1 MKTAFRFLVFC
12 FVTAIGCGMAH
23 ASSTDAMAGYWLP
36 VDFEIAH
43 GYTWLEDT
51 GYRYGCKDSKE
62 VAQKVYH
69 PGSDLN
75 EVGTGG
81 NYEKDHWRV
90 IRAIGNG
97 TVVFVDD
104 SKWASLIIRHDQER
118 ARFYS
123 VYGHSRITPRPDP
136 NNPSRDEFTRVFI
149 GSQVVKGQVIGYVWD
164 NATENAHLHFEVR
177 KSSHPDP
184 ENGSNWCGF
193 LGGKTQ
199 DQIKAGYVDPEAFAK
214 SDGYSAGTCAPMSG
228 TFTAGK
234 QGSWVF
240 CWMDPAGQSNVACEY
255 ATAHKLYQ
263 KLSDGRLSAQWTFG
277 SDALRYHCQ
286 SRAAGAVDIVAFLTN
301 SSYFPPNSGGSDP
314 GGGPITPPPSSEP
327 RNDLVPH
334 VNAYRTTGDKR
345 QVTADSLTGPTLPIM
360 EGEVLKVEQIMDSKD
375 SDVSKWFREQ
385 FNSIYTTVWY
395 KIVTADKTTVAV
407 PWTELFTRKFDPGKL
422 EKGESYGESTTFTV
436 PVGYPNHYLV
446 LASCADPT
454 DRVLEKNESTTR
466 RSPARNPTE
475 CGTNNVTRIEELWIN
490 PKPRSVD
497 YVIQSAGMINAPDY
511 FWIGKPYRVWYEG
524 VNLGPDASIDR
535 IAVSIKIINPDGTR
549 ATLLTR
555 TIEPANLTPNAVY
568 LDQPTDIFTTPTVP
582 GAYWFEF
589 CINADGKPETNRNN
603 NCFLYRKEVRD
614 PNISLT
620 NGAYRCPVIRS
631 ETWAA
636 WSNQPYSPPFTSEG
650 KLFFT
655 PWCLDNTP
663 SYVEIFVSGS
673 STVWVHHTIRAKN
686 QVTGAETSHTALC
699 SETKSG
705 EWCPGVAT
713 VFTGGASVDTS
724 VTGKPMLIRAY
735 VCIWDG
741 VAWKCA
747 SVQQAA
753 TQAARQ

>member
-1 MKTAFRFLVFC
+1 MRILRALFVAPALLLISDAVFAVPNLKMPFLAGELWTMTRGYDQATHRNYSNPTTQDKNALDF
-12 FVTAIGCGMAH
+12 ALPGCGAYGRPTLAVSDGVVEFAGLSGGYGNTVVLNHGNGYKSRSAH
-23 ASSTDAMAGYWLP
+23 LSEISVQLNAFVSQGQEIGKMGNSGNVSGSGCSSYPGTHLHFVMYYNGQAFKPEPMS
-36 VDFEIAH
+36 
-43 GYTWLEDT
+43 GYTNIGNVNGALFLSDNYRSNQVNVDAYCKGMSPSYLVERFRSSNGNLVVNACPSDGRVYFYKDISYGSCSV
-51 GYRYGCKDSKE
+51 GY
-62 VAQKVYH
+62 V
-69 PGSDLN
+69 DLYAN
-75 EVGTGG
+75 TDGTGG
-81 NYEKDHWRV
+81 YQLCTGSTTGTSGENY
-90 IRAIGNG
+90 
-97 TVVFVDD
+97 
-104 SKWASLIIRHDQER
+104 
-118 ARFYS
+118 
-123 VYGHSRITPRPDP
+123 
-136 NNPSRDEFTRVFI
+136 
-149 GSQVVKGQVIGYVWD
+149 
-164 NATENAHLHFEVR
+164 
-177 KSSHPDP
+177 
-184 ENGSNWCGF
+184 
-193 LGGKTQ
+193 
-199 DQIKAGYVDPEAFAK
+199 
-214 SDGYSAGTCAPMSG
+214 
-228 TFTAGK
+228 
-234 QGSWVF
+234 
-240 CWMDPAGQSNVACEY
+240 
-255 ATAHKLYQ
+255 
-263 KLSDGRLSAQWTFG
+263 G
-277 SDALRYHCQ
+277 SDPITGVG
-286 SRAAGAVDIVAFLTN
+286 S
-301 SSYFPPNSGGSDP
+301 SDP

-375 SDVSKWFREQ
+375 SDASKWFREQ

-395 KIVTADKTTVAV
+395 KIVAADKTTVAV

-436 PVGYPNHYLV
+436 PAGYPNHYLV

-490 PKPRSVD
+490 AKPRSVD

-535 IAVSIKIINPDGTR
+535 IAVSIKIINPNGTR
-549 ATLLTR
+549 TALFTR

-631 ETWAA
+631 DTWAA
-636 WSNQPYSPPFTSEG
+636 WSNQPYSPPFTSDG

-655 PWCLDNTP
+655 PWCLDSN
-663 SYVEIFVSGS
+663 SGYLEIFVTGS
-673 STVWVHHTIRAKN
+673 QTKWIHETIHVRNGVNGTQISLPAM
-686 QVTGAETSHTALC
+686 C

-705 EWCPGVAT
+705 SWCPGVARLFLQST
-713 VFTGGASVDTS
+713 SIDTS
-724 VTGKPMLIRAY
+724 ITGKPTLILAY
-735 VCIWDG
+735 VCDWDG
-741 VAWKCA
+741 GSWKCA